1 VVDEKTHPRKGTV
14 FINVPFDPQFERLFI
29 AIIAGL
35 VALGFIPHSALEVPS
50 TTDRLHKIFNLLRG
64 CEFSIHDLSR
74 VQLSA
79 TRPRCPRFNMPFE
92 AGLALALKFSG
103 ARHEC
108 AFFEAEQFRIQIS
121 LSDVNGYD
129 PYIHGGRVKGI
140 LIALLDMFQTSV
152 GTVDAD
158 DLFYLYRVV
167 SRDAASIKRR
177 NRNDL
182 FRASSFRQLVFQSQ
196 IRARELGYIP

>member
-1 VVDEKTHPRKGTV
+1 MKKTHPRKGTV

-29 AIIAGL
+29 AIVSGL

-50 TTDRLHKIFNLLRG
+50 TTDRLHNIFNLLAS

-79 TRPRCPRFNMPFE
+79 TRFRCPRFNMPFE
-92 AGLALALKFSG
+92 AGLALALKFNG
-103 ARHEC
+103 ARHDC
-108 AFFEAEQFRIQIS
+108 AFFEAKELRLQQS
-121 LSDVNGYD
+121 LSDLNAYD
-129 PYIHGGRVKGI
+129 PYIHASRVNGV
-140 LIALLDMFQTSV
+140 LTALLDLFQSSV
-152 GTVDAD
+152 GPVNAEG
-158 DLFYLYRVV
+158 LLSLYRVV
-167 SRDAASIKRR
+167 SRDAAIIKRS
-177 NRNDL
+177 NRNSL